1 MQQLPAL
8 LNKQGG
14 HLYVK
19 KRGET
24 MARQTNRD
32 IFRSIEQRIQ
42 KSQRKYERQGFTV
55 NLPSWYT
62 ELQQRATEKGKRFT
76 KKMLSEAEKLAKSFK
91 KTTIPKAER
100 QAEKQRKKEEREA
113 QKQYFKD
120 YWNKF
125 YKKEYESLPA
135 GSYDEYEEDDEL
147 FHPQYEDEYYEEE
160 LPDES
165 SAVLQ
170 EVITALEDLLANGS
184 KTADELLMAIQTAI
198 DTEGQRAVAKG
209 IASVGK
215 DLKDALSLMGYIEKK
230 QDYTGAF
237 AFQSKAMSLITKG
250 IYGVEELSK
259 VRENNYGL

>member
-1 MQQLPAL
+1 
-8 LNKQGG
+8 
-14 HLYVK
+14 
-19 KRGET
+19 

-55 NLPSWYT
+55 NLPTWFT
-62 ELQQRATEKGKRFT
+62 DLQQRATQKGKRIT
-76 KKMLSEAEKLAKSFK
+76 KKMLGEAEKLAKNFK
-91 KTTIPKAER
+91 KTTVPKAER
-100 QAEKQRKKEEREA
+100 EAEKILKRKEREISKA
-113 QKQYFKD
+113 SQHWQD
-120 YWNKF
+120 Y
-125 YKKEYESLPA
+125 YERLQEQTIPSYE
-135 GSYDEYEEDDEL
+135 YDEYSEDDEL

-170 EVITALEDLLANGS
+170 EVITALEDLLSNGS
-184 KTADELLMAIQTAI
+184 KTADELLLAIQTAI
-198 DTEGQRAVAKG
+198 DTEGQRKVAKG

-250 IYGVEELSK
+250 IYGIEELSK

>member
-1 MQQLPAL
+1 
-8 LNKQGG
+8 
-14 HLYVK
+14 
-19 KRGET
+19 

-55 NLPSWYT
+55 NLPSWYI

-76 KKMLSEAEKLAKSFK
+76 KKMLSKAEKLAKSFK

-100 QAEKQRKKEEREA
+100 QAEKIRKRNEREIA
-113 QKQYFKD
+113 KSSKHWQD
-120 YWNKF
+120 Y
-125 YKKEYESLPA
+125 YEQLKEQSRL
-135 GSYDEYEEDDEL
+135 SYDYDEFTDDDEL
-147 FHPQYEDEYYEEE
+147 FHPQYEDEFYEEDY
-160 LPDES
+160 LDES

-184 KTADELLMAIQTAI
+184 KTADELLLAIQTAI

>member
-1 MQQLPAL
+1 
-8 LNKQGG
+8 
-14 HLYVK
+14 
-19 KRGET
+19 

-76 KKMLSEAEKLAKSFK
+76 KKMLSKAEKLAKSFK
-91 KTTIPKAER
+91 KTTIPNAER

-125 YKKEYESLPA
+125 YEKEYEELASA
-135 GSYDEYEEDDEL
+135 SQDEFEEDDEL

-170 EVITALEDLLANGS
+170 EVITLLEDMLSNGVYS
-184 KTADELLMAIQTAI
+184 ADELLLALQTAI
-198 DTEGQRAVAKG
+198 DTEGERKVAKG
-209 IASVGK
+209 IASVG
-215 DLKDALSLMGYIEKK
+215 DELIDAIQKMGYWSSKVSA
-230 QDYTGAF
+230 DYESEWTGKAF
-237 AFQSKAMSLITKG
+237 SLITKG
-250 IYGVEELSK
+250 IYGATDLAGSGS
-259 VRENNYGL
+259 NGYGL

>member
-1 MQQLPAL
+1 
-8 LNKQGG
+8 
-14 HLYVK
+14 
-19 KRGET
+19 

-42 KSQRKYERQGFTV
+42 KSQRKYECQGFTV
-55 NLPSWYT
+55 NLPTWFT
-62 ELQQRATEKGKRFT
+62 DLQERVTQKGKRIT
-76 KKMLSEAEKLAKSFK
+76 KKMLSEAEKLAKNFK
-91 KTTIPKAER
+91 RTTVPKAER
-100 QAEKQRKKEEREA
+100 EAEKTLKRNEREIA
-113 QKQYFKD
+113 KASQRWQD
-120 YWNKF
+120 Y
-125 YKKEYESLPA
+125 YEQLKEQSRP
-135 GSYDEYEEDDEL
+135 SYDYDEFTDDDEL
-147 FHPQYEDEYYEEE
+147 FHPQYEDEFYEEDY
-160 LPDES
+160 LDES

-170 EVITALEDLLANGS
+170 EVITVLEDLLANGS
-184 KTADELLMAIQTAI
+184 KTADELLLAIQTAI

>member
-1 MQQLPAL
+1 
-8 LNKQGG
+8 
-14 HLYVK
+14 
-19 KRGET
+19 

-32 IFRSIEQRIQ
+32 IFRSIEKRIQ

-55 NLPSWYT
+55 NLPTWFT
-62 ELQQRATEKGKRFT
+62 ELQERASQKGKRIT
-76 KKMLSEAEKLAKSFK
+76 KKMLGEAEKLAKSFK
-91 KTTIPKAER
+91 KTTVPKS
-100 QAEKQRKKEEREA
+100 EREA
-113 QKQYFKD
+113 EKIQKRNEREIAKASQHWQD
-120 YWNKF
+120 Y
-125 YKKEYESLPA
+125 YEQLKEQSRP
-135 GSYDEYEEDDEL
+135 SYDYDEFTDDDEL
-147 FHPQYEDEYYEEE
+147 FHPQYEDEFYEEE
-160 LPDES
+160 YLDES

-184 KTADELLMAIQTAI
+184 KTADELLLAIQTAI

-250 IYGVEELSK
+250 IYDVEELSK

>member
-1 MQQLPAL
+1 MLRKEVKL
-8 LNKQGG
+8 LG
-14 HLYVK
+14 
-19 KRGET
+19 RT
-24 MARQTNRD
+24 TNRD
-32 IFRSIEQRIQ
+32 IFRTIEKRIE

-55 NLPSWYT
+55 NLPKWFID
-62 ELQQRATEKGKRFT
+62 LQQRATQKGKRFT
-76 KKMLSEAEKLAKSFK
+76 KKMLSEAEKLAKNFK
-91 KTTIPKAER
+91 RTTVPKAER

-125 YKKEYESLPA
+125 YEKEYDSLA
-135 GSYDEYEEDDEL
+135 GGSYDEYSDGDEL
-147 FHPQYEDEYYEEE
+147 FHPQYEDDYYEDDY
-160 LPDES
+160 LDES

-170 EVITALEDLLANGS
+170 EVITALEEMLASGS
-184 KTADELLMAIQTAI
+184 KTADELLLAIQTAI
-198 DTEGQRAVAKG
+198 DTEGQRKVAKG

-215 DLKDALSLMGYIEKK
+215 DLKDALGLMGYIEQK

-250 IYGVEELSK
+250 VYGVEELSK

>member
-1 MQQLPAL
+1 
-8 LNKQGG
+8 
-14 HLYVK
+14 
-19 KRGET
+19 

-55 NLPSWYT
+55 KLPTWFT
-62 ELQQRATEKGKRFT
+62 ELQERATQKGKRIT
-76 KKMLSEAEKLAKSFK
+76 KKMLGEAEKLAKNFK
-91 KTTIPKAER
+91 RTTVQGAKSDKPKTSKTSDTGSSGYKSPKEQNR
-100 QAEKQRKKEEREA
+100 P
-113 QKQYFKD
+113 FDDVD
-120 YWNKF
+120 YTPF
-125 YKKEYESLPA
+125 
-135 GSYDEYEEDDEL
+135 DEYDDYEDDDEL
-147 FHPQYEDEYYEEE
+147 FHPQYDDEFYEEDY
-160 LPDES
+160 LDES

-184 KTADELLMAIQTAI
+184 KTADELLLAIQTAI
-198 DTEGQRAVAKG
+198 DTEGQRKVAKG

-215 DLKDALSLMGYIEKK
+215 DLKDALGLMGYIEKK

>member
-1 MQQLPAL
+1 
-8 LNKQGG
+8 
-14 HLYVK
+14 
-19 KRGET
+19 

-32 IFRSIEQRIQ
+32 IFHSIEKRIQ

-55 NLPSWYT
+55 NLPTWFT
-62 ELQQRATEKGKRFT
+62 DLQERATEKGKRFT
-76 KKMLSEAEKLAKSFK
+76 KKMLSETEKLAKSFK
-91 KTTIPKAER
+91 KSTIPKAER
-100 QAEKQRKKEEREA
+100 QAEKKRKKEERE
-113 QKQYFKD
+113 
-120 YWNKF
+120 
-125 YKKEYESLPA
+125 SVSSA
-135 GSYDEYEEDDEL
+135 GYDEYAEDDEL
-147 FHPQYEDEYYEEE
+147 FHPQYEDEYYEEDYEEE

-184 KTADELLMAIQTAI
+184 KTADELLLAIQTAI
-198 DTEGQRAVAKG
+198 DTEGQRKVAKG
-209 IASVGK
+209 IASVGE

>member
-1 MQQLPAL
+1 
-8 LNKQGG
+8 
-14 HLYVK
+14 
-19 KRGET
+19 

-42 KSQRKYERQGFTV
+42 KSQLKYERQGFTV
-55 NLPSWYT
+55 NLPSWYI
-62 ELQQRATEKGKRFT
+62 ELQQMATEKGKRFT

-125 YKKEYESLPA
+125 YEKEYESLSA
-135 GSYDEYEEDDEL
+135 GSYDEYSEDDEL

-170 EVITALEDLLANGS
+170 GVITLLEDMLSNGVNS
-184 KTADELLMAIQTAI
+184 ADELLLALQTAI
-198 DTEGQRAVAKG
+198 ETEGERKVAKG
-209 IASVGK
+209 IASVG
-215 DLKDALSLMGYIEKK
+215 DELIDAIQKMGYWSTKVNA
-230 QDYTGAF
+230 DYESEWTG
-237 AFQSKAMSLITKG
+237 KAYSLITKG
-250 IYGVEELSK
+250 IYGVTDLAGSG
-259 VRENNYGL
+259 NNGYGL

>member
-1 MQQLPAL
+1 
-8 LNKQGG
+8 
-14 HLYVK
+14 
-19 KRGET
+19 

-32 IFRSIEQRIQ
+32 IFRSIEKRIQ

-76 KKMLSEAEKLAKSFK
+76 KKMLSKAEKLAKSFK
-91 KTTIPKAER
+91 KTTVPKAER
-100 QAEKQRKKEEREA
+100 EAEKIQKRNEREIA
-113 QKQYFKD
+113 KMPSHYR
-120 YWNKF
+120 
-125 YKKEYESLPA
+125 EY
-135 GSYDEYEEDDEL
+135 YDQLQNYNAPPIDHYLDDEDDEL

-184 KTADELLMAIQTAI
+184 KTADELLLSIQTAI
-198 DTEGQRAVAKG
+198 DTEGQRKVAKG

-215 DLKDALSLMGYIEKK
+215 DLKDALSLMGYVEKK

>member
-1 MQQLPAL
+1 
-8 LNKQGG
+8 
-14 HLYVK
+14 
-19 KRGET
+19 

-32 IFRSIEQRIQ
+32 IFRSIEKRIQ

-55 NLPSWYT
+55 QLPAWFT
-62 ELQQRATEKGKRFT
+62 ELQERASQKGKRIT
-76 KKMLSEAEKLAKSFK
+76 KKMLGEAEKLAKSFK
-91 KTTIPKAER
+91 KTTVPKS
-100 QAEKQRKKEEREA
+100 EREA
-113 QKQYFKD
+113 EKIRKRNEREIAKMPSHYREYYDQLQDYNNPAVDRYFD
-120 YWNKF
+120 
-125 YKKEYESLPA
+125 
-135 GSYDEYEEDDEL
+135 EEDDEL
-147 FHPQYEDEYYEEE
+147 FHPQYEDEFYEEE
-160 LPDES
+160 YLDES

-184 KTADELLMAIQTAI
+184 KTADELLLAIQTAI

-215 DLKDALSLMGYIEKK
+215 DLKDVLSLMGYIEKK

>member
-1 MQQLPAL
+1 
-8 LNKQGG
+8 
-14 HLYVK
+14 
-19 KRGET
+19 

-91 KTTIPKAER
+91 KSTIPKAER

-125 YKKEYESLPA
+125 YEKEYESLSA
-135 GSYDEYEEDDEL
+135 GSYDEYAEDDEL

-160 LPDES
+160 LPDEA
-165 SAVLQ
+165 SAILQ
-170 EVITALEDLLANGS
+170 AVITRLEDALSNGVLS
-184 KTADELLMAIQTAI
+184 ADELLLALQTAI
-198 DTEGQRAVAKG
+198 DTEGQLKVAKG
-209 IASVGK
+209 IASVGD
-215 DLKDALSLMGYIEKK
+215 DLLEAIRQMKYWSEKVNPEYERQFADESLR
-230 QDYTGAF
+230 
-237 AFQSKAMSLITKG
+237 LISKG
-250 IYGVEELSK
+250 IYGVTDLAGSG
-259 VRENNYGL
+259 NNGYGL

>member
-1 MQQLPAL
+1 
-8 LNKQGG
+8 
-14 HLYVK
+14 
-19 KRGET
+19 

-42 KSQRKYERQGFTV
+42 RSQRKYERQGFTV
-55 NLPSWYT
+55 NLPSWFT

-120 YWNKF
+120 YWDKF
-125 YKKEYESLPA
+125 YEKEYESLS
-135 GSYDEYEEDDEL
+135 GGRYDEYSEDDEL

-165 SAVLQ
+165 SAILQ
-170 EVITALEDLLANGS
+170 EVITRLEDALANGVLS
-184 KTADELLMAIQTAI
+184 ADELLLALQTAI
-198 DTEGQRAVAKG
+198 DTEGERKVAKG
-209 IASVGK
+209 IASVGD
-215 DLKDALSLMGYIEKK
+215 DLGEAIRQMKYWSEKVNPEYEREFADESLR
-230 QDYTGAF
+230 
-237 AFQSKAMSLITKG
+237 LIRKG
-250 IYGVEELSK
+250 IYGATDLAGSG
-259 VRENNYGL
+259 NNGYGL